1 MSKHTVTMAGL
12 EKKIVRL
19 EHLLEEKK
27 SELKVSEDQNSNLL
41 TEFHEA
47 GAHLRIYQKNTHGIK
62 VKHQEFVDRIVKL
75 ESQSEKFLEKAH
87 SNILRRLVNGV
98 GGRIRNALV
107 TLRIGALVHK
117 NSGYKFPEI
126 DQSQPTVAANN
137 YSGAARLLAI
147 LDRGL
152 VVTQRI
158 SYDQL
163 SRFAISCKNA
173 NTASLAAKKSS
184 LTKMIACRV

>member
-27 SELKVSEDQNSNLL
+27 SELKVSEDENSNLL
-41 TEFHEA
+41 TEFQEA

-75 ESQSEKFLEKAH
+75 ESQSEKFLQKAQT
-87 SNILRRLVNGV
+87 NILRRLINSV
-98 GGRIRNALV
+98 GGRIRNSLV
-107 TLRIGALVHK
+107 KLRIGGMVHK
-117 NSGYKFPEI
+117 NSGYKFPET
-126 DQSQPTVAANN
+126 DQSQPTVTANN
-137 YSGAARLLAI
+137 YRGAARLLAI

-152 VVTQRI
+152 AVTQRI
-158 SYDQL
+158 FYDQL
-163 SRFAISCKNA
+163 SRFAISPKNT
-173 NTASLAAKKSS
+173 NTASIAAKKSS